1 MYIPLTVVWTALPI
15 LGLLA
20 GIGIYAL
27 VTLVR

>member
-1 MYIPLTVVWTALPI
+1 MYIPLAIIWTVLPV